1 MVTWSWE
8 GGSAPEDPMGWK
20 LPVPQELL
28 SALLCLGCRGRVAV
42 LGSLEPAA
50 QAKELP
56 FPLLLRSLQGFLA
69 L

>member
-1 MVTWSWE
+1 
-8 GGSAPEDPMGWK
+8 MGWK

-28 SALLCLGCRGRVAV
+28 SALLCLGCRVAV